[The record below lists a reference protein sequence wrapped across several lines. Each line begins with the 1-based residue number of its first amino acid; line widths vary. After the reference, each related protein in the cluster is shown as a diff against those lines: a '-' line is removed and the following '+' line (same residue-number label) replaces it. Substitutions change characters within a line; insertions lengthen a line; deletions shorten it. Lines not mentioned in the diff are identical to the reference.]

1 MVQLAQNNG
10 DKKTW
15 EPKYV
20 PLTAKEKKEEAAYEK
35 LLAAELSEDGK
46 ILTTNHAF
54 LNNQK
59 IKKAGIE
66 MSFTKHQ
73 AVEYAKCQMDPVYF
87 AKKYMKIVHVD
98 EGLIPFDMYD
108 YQQTMV
114 RNLHANRFN
123 IILAARQSGK
133 STTTVAFLLHYVV
146 FGDWKTVAIIANKGL
161 IAREILSR
169 LQLAYEGLPHW
180 MQSGVVSWN
189 KGSFELENG
198 CKVLAASTSSSAIRG
213 FAISLLFVDEVAFIQ
228 QQTWTEFYRSVY
240 PTISS
245 GKKTKIV
252 LVSTANGMNHFYNMI
267 EGARKKK
274 NRFVLQEI
282 MWSDVPG
289 RDEEWR
295 QETIDNTDELTFR
308 QEHCNEFIGGSYT
321 LIGYDI
327 LKHLKNS
334 VQNPIETRGDNIKVY
349 EHPIKGHVYVA
360 SVDVSRGLLQDYST
374 MSIIDVTKPPF
385 KQVMTFRDNS
395 VSTLLLPSII
405 HNFAM
410 AYNEAYVLVE
420 NNDMGGSVVERL
432 NYDLEY
438 PNILSI
444 RSMNTKKTQLGMRC
458 TPRTKSLGT
467 ARLKDQA
474 ESYQFIIPDEET
486 VHELQTFVEDRTS
499 YSAEN
504 GMNDD
509 MVMGLVNFSYFTTTP
524 LFEDVTE
531 ESFKKK
537 FVDMK
542 LAELEADLCPL
553 PCIDDGVEYAV
564 ENRAFQLGHDE
575 VTDFWDGSGTMEA
588 EDMRNMKAEGFF

>member
-1 MVQLAQNNG
+1 MVAVKSPG
-10 DKKTW
+10 DAKSW
-15 EPKYV
+15 EPNYV
-20 PLTAKEKKEEAAYEK
+20 PLTAKEKRAEAAYEK
-35 LLAAELSEDGK
+35 MLDKELSEDGR
-46 ILTTNHAF
+46 IITTNHAF
-54 LNNQK
+54 LNNPK

-66 MSFTKHQ
+66 IAFTQNQ
-73 AVEYAKCQMDPVYF
+73 AIEYAKCKIDPVYF

-98 EGLIPFDMYD
+98 DGLIPFNMYD
-108 YQQTMV
+108 YQEEMV
-114 RNLHANRFN
+114 GNLHKNRFN

-133 STTTVAFLLHYVV
+133 STTTVAFLLHYVI
-146 FGDWKTVAIIANKGL
+146 FNGWKTIAIIANKGL

-169 LQLAYEGLPHW
+169 LQLAYEGLPLW
-180 MQSGVVSWN
+180 MQSGCVSWN

-198 CKVLAASTSSSAIRG
+198 CKVLAASTSSTAIRG
-213 FAISLLFVDEVAFIQ
+213 FAISLLFVDEVAFIP

-267 EGARKKK
+267 ESARKKK
-274 NRFVLQEI
+274 NRFILQEI

-327 LKHLKNS
+327 LRHLKEH
-334 VQNPIETRGDNIKVY
+334 VETPIETRGDAIKIY
-349 EHPIKGHVYVA
+349 ENPKMGHIYVA
-360 SVDVSRGLLQDYST
+360 TVDVSRGLLQDYST
-374 MSIIDVTKPPF
+374 MSIIDVTTSPF
-385 KQVMTFRDNS
+385 KQVMTYRDNS
-395 VSTLLLPSII
+395 VSTLLYPSII
-405 HNFAM
+405 HNFATL
-410 AYNEAYVLVE
+410 YNEAYVLVE

-444 RSMNTKKTQLGMRC
+444 RSMNTKKTPLGFRQ

-467 ARLKDQA
+467 ARLKDQT

-486 VHELQTFVEDRTS
+486 VNELQTFVEDKSS
-499 YSAEN
+499 YSAEK
-504 GMNDD
+504 GMKDD
-509 MVMGLVNFSYFTTTP
+509 MVMGLVNFSFFTTTP
-524 LFEDVTE
+524 LFEDVTK
-531 ESFKKK
+531 ESFKEK
-537 FVDMK
+537 FVQMK
-542 LAELEADLCPL
+542 LDELHADLTPL
-553 PCIDDGVEYAV
+553 PVIDDGSWMDDDEEFDV
-564 ENRAFQLGHDE
+564 RSLGL
-575 VTDFWDGSGTMEA
+575 F
-588 EDMRNMKAEGFF
+588 